1 MIFTRAIVKKPSK
14 SYVNGLTTSDLGTPD
29 LELAWKQHGEYIEA
43 LKKAGLKVTVLEADE
58 QFPDSTFVEDTAVL
72 TEKCAVI
79 TNPGAA
85 SRNGEIEDMKR
96 VIPQFYETIE
106 YIESPGYLDGGD
118 VMQVDDHYYIG
129 LSARTNQEG
138 AEQLKSILGKYG
150 YGATIVP
157 LKEFFHLKTGIAY
170 LGNNTL
176 VLAGEFIGSDD
187 FKGFKQIVVGKED
200 EYSANCIRI
209 NDHVI
214 IPKGFDT
221 TKQQLTEAGYSVIE
235 CDMSEFRK
243 QDGGLSCLSL
253 RF

>member
-1 MIFTRAIVKKPSK
+1 MNFTRAIVKKPGK
-14 SYVNGLTTSDLGTPD
+14 SYVTGLTTSDLGTPD
-29 LELAWKQHGEYIEA
+29 FALALKQHDAYIEA
-43 LKKAGLKVTVLEADE
+43 LQKAGLKVTVLEADE
-58 QFPDSTFVEDTAVL
+58 QFPDSTFVEDSAVL
-72 TEKCAVI
+72 TEKCAII

-85 SRNGEIEDMKR
+85 SRNGEIEDMRR
-96 VIPQFYETIE
+96 VIPQFYDTIE
-106 YIESPGYLDGGD
+106 YIQSPGYLDGGD
-118 VMQVDDHYYIG
+118 VMQVDDHFYIG
-129 LSARTNQEG
+129 LSTRTNLEG
-138 AEQLKSILGKYG
+138 AEQLKDILGKYG

-187 FKGFKQIVVGKED
+187 YKDYEQIIVSKED

-209 NDHVI
+209 NDYVI

-221 TKQQLTEAGYSVIE
+221 TKQKLTDAGYSVIE